1 MDNAN
6 TNGFPVH
13 KGMILSEKQKNQVR
27 AIEIARE
34 IHVVQFRKTK
44 PVND

>member
-13 KGMILSEKQKNQVR
+13 KGMILSEKQKSQR